1 MKAIWLPLALA
12 ALLAPAL
19 TSADYFRYETDE
31 GVLAFTDDMK
41 QVPSRYGERVETV
54 TEQSLFDYARATI
67 VPRGASN
74 TAAPTPFDLEPAIPA
89 TESAGPTGATG
100 ARMQISSNPSTT
112 TIEVPADAKAPVR
125 IERYTVWLWVD
136 GLYAPHTVVKKDGRI
151 ISIVRLR

>member
-1 MKAIWLPLALA
+1 MKALWLPLALA

-19 TSADYFRYETDE
+19 ASADYFRYETDE

-41 QVPSRYGERVETV
+41 RVPSRYGERVETV

-74 TAAPTPFDLEPAIPA
+74 TAAPTPVDLELAIPA
-89 TESAGPTGATG
+89 TESAGPTG

-125 IERYTVWLWVD
+125 IERYTVWRWVD
-136 GLYAPHTVVKKDGRI
+136 GLYAPHTVVKKDGQI
-151 ISIVRLR
+151 VSIMRLR